1 MFFPYRSRGGSVA
14 PVGKVKRVD
23 DGYVGGYGVNWDRL
37 FEGEDF
43 DIVGK
48 CIFIYY
54 NAILQ

>member
-1 MFFPYRSRGGSVA
+1 MFFPCRSRGGSVA

-23 DGYVGGYGVNWDRL
+23 DGYVGGYGINWDRL

-48 CIFIYY
+48 C
-54 NAILQ
+54 